1 MRRYVLLGKPALGI
15 FGVLIGSLGGG
26 VLFCLFALGLKFL
39 FVFFLVQNGISYKRL
54 CFENEVELRSYF

>member
-39 FVFFLVQNGISYKRL
+39 FVFSTKWNFLQKIVL
-54 CFENEVELRSYF
+54 